1 MNAAPGGWTTW
12 ALAGCAVLCNASA
25 QLLMKRAGI
34 TDAFNLRQWLDASLI
49 GALVLYGLSFV
60 LTALVFARMPLSLI
74 SPLMAGA
81 IFVLISV
88 FSVAFLGEHL
98 NAARLG
104 GMACILVGIFLLSR
118 SA

>member
-1 MNAAPGGWTTW
+1 MNAMPVSWGTW
-12 ALAGCAVLCNASA
+12 ALVGAAVLCNASA

-34 TDAFNLRQWLDASLI
+34 TEAFNWRAWVDPSLL
-49 GALVLYGLSFV
+49 AAVVLYGMSFV

-88 FSVAFLGEHL
+88 FSVVFLRESLDATRIAGMVCI
-98 NAARLG
+98 AA
-104 GMACILVGIFLLSR
+104 GIYLLSR
-118 SA
+118 TT